1 MGFAAVIDTVL
12 LLVVLERINR
22 PQTAVWLKCALL
34 GATLWHLG
42 SFLHTLFLGSIAVLA
57 STNPSFYPQA
67 TKRVSSVWF
76 STWFVAPSVSL
87 DWSR

>member
-1 MGFAAVIDTVL
+1 MLPQIELFCMGFAAVIDTVL

-42 SFLHTLFLGSIAVLA
+42 SFLHTLLRE
-57 STNPSFYPQA
+57 
-67 TKRVSSVWF
+67 TKG
-76 STWFVAPSVSL
+76 AA
-87 DWSR
+87 